1 MKTTIDLPD
10 DLYRQA
16 KAEAALR
23 GRKLKDMVEEGL
35 RRVLSEPPHD
45 EETSSG
51 PTLLELMKDGIG
63 IIDSGVPD
71 LSTNPKYM
79 ADYGRSRGDR
89 RDAGDR

>member
-1 MKTTIDLPD
+1 MKTTIELPD

-35 RRVLSEPPHD
+35 RRVLSELPRGGEHPA
-45 EETSSG
+45 E

-63 IIDSGVPD
+63 IIDSGVSD

-79 ADYGRSRGDR
+79 ADYGRDR
-89 RDAGDR
+89 RERDEGNR